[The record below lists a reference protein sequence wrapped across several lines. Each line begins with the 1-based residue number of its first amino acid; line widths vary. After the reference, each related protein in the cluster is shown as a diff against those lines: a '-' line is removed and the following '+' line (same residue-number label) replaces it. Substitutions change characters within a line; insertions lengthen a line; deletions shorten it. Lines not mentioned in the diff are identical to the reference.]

1 MKYVKNFIIAFVLV
15 SCSSEYEK
23 AGFSNEEDYIAFQE
37 GRFYNKEQ
45 FYAYK
50 EGNFI
55 NMEQFK
61 AAKDFG
67 LSSLSELE
75 EKLVKEN
82 CVLTPSFGQVC
93 NDGLSGG
100 WGIDWISSGGV
111 ESQSVRSLTGCCLRD
126 SMPLINPNN
135 KILDMIDTLLEY
147 EIAMANKN
155 IDLAEIDLA
164 LDCKDTAER
173 PVRYNVVP
181 VKTDERMVIIRSKD
195 TPLLSQ
201 KLFNSFKVNQQTS
214 SKLEQV
220 GLRVYGSDK
229 SFMTLKI
236 STYGKWREKQL
247 LSAIEGGKIIQNDD
261 YYTFTRK
268 LNTST
273 GLPYPD
279 IRVDRKTG
287 KASRNDT
294 TKLGESN
301 SFSCKS
307 FDGDV
312 KAYLKDFIKTPVTN
326 LVELQLKSF
335 EEHVAAKLRKEE
347 IKEERAK
354 LETKF

>member
-37 GRFYNKEQ
+37 GSFYNKEQ

-55 NMEQFK
+55 NMKQFH
-61 AAKDFG
+61 AAKSFG

-93 NDGLSGG
+93 DDGSNGG
-100 WGIDWISSGGV
+100 WDIVWKRFNGIDY
-111 ESQSVRSLTGCCLRD
+111 QDVRNLTGCCLRD
-126 SMPLINPNN
+126 SMPLINPNS

-164 LDCKDTAER
+164 LDCKDTAEE
-173 PVRYNVVP
+173 PVRYMAA

-201 KLFNSFKVNQQTS
+201 RLFNSFIVNQEDS
-214 SKLEQV
+214 SKLKQV
-220 GLRVYGSDK
+220 GLRVYGSDE

-236 STYGKWREKQL
+236 STYGKWQEEQL
-247 LSAIEGGKIIQNDD
+247 LPAIEGGKLFQNDD

-268 LNTST
+268 LNTPI
-273 GLPYPD
+273 GGDYPD

-287 KASRNDT
+287 KASRNET

-326 LVELQLKSF
+326 LVELQLKPLK
-335 EEHVAAKLRKEE
+335 EQMAAELRKEE